1 MCFFVY
7 VIIFID
13 KINRKFLVGKV
24 FRKVGNLL
32 SNKKFYLG
40 KDIFKFFMVVKQI
53 IEQLVELYIVWL
65 DNLNEVIK
73 IKVKV

>member
-7 VIIFID
+7 VFIFID

-32 SNKKFYLG
+32 SNKKFYLR

-65 DNLNEVIK
+65 DN
-73 IKVKV
+73 

>member
-1 MCFFVY
+1 M
-7 VIIFID
+7 IIFID

-40 KDIFKFFMVVKQI
+40 KDIFKFFMVVK
-53 IEQLVELYIVWL
+53 
-65 DNLNEVIK
+65 
-73 IKVKV
+73 